1 MSLVQRSLCA
11 GAVIALT
18 ALLRSACRDRMPRR
32 MFVALWDLAALRLL
46 VPLSLPW
53 AYAPRALMSA
63 WLSSGQQQTGQVQQ
77 IAHIATAVTA
87 QTTVMDMPA
96 QGAAALPWGSILW
109 LTGALLL
116 AAHFLRV
123 CVVSL
128 RAFGESLPDDAPQT
142 AAILKG
148 FPLRR
153 HVRVRVSGRIGAPLS
168 YGVLRPVILLPKG
181 MDRSGDTLCHVLL
194 HELEHIRA
202 LDAARKLLLTACVCV
217 HWFNPLVWVMFLLAN
232 RDMELLCDA
241 RVLERLGRASRRDY
255 AMTLLALEA
264 RRSGLSPLASSFSMT
279 AIEERITAM
288 KNMKKRSAAS
298 VLLAALLVL
307 CAGAALATDAPKE
320 TLRTETADGPGAAAG
335 VGDDVSGMTFS
346 KETYDAYYAQYAPYG
361 LTLDASGRLMY
372 EGKRVRYF
380 EDMYPVDL
388 DSSAGTAVQFSD
400 GEVDVYAVRDLT
412 GPILRNPD
420 GSFDPSG
427 RLTGLRAA
435 TQEEFDARTQSLAA
449 DDERAVIS
457 QSSQAFSQITIE
469 ADAVDEEQSPV
480 YVYTVTDEGGVQS
493 IEIADGLN
501 IVWWTAEEY
510 EDYVEQQREGMA
522 QLVAEGARAWT
533 NYDGWFVWTQEK
545 MDEAMALY
553 EQTLSEIRR
562 GVHVSRTVNGSDDV
576 VIHES
581 PDGHQS
587 LSLSLDDQHT
597 SVYIQ
602 SDDGEAGK

>member
-1 MSLVQRSLCA
+1 MSLVQRSLSA

-18 ALLRSACRDRMPRR
+18 ALLRAACRGRLPRR
-32 MFVALWDLAALRLL
+32 MFVALWDLAVLRLL

-53 AYAPRALMSA
+53 AYAPRALLRA
-63 WLSSGQQQTGQVQQ
+63 LLSHGPQQTAQVEQ
-77 IAHIATAVTA
+77 IVYTAAAFPA

-96 QGAAALPWGSILW
+96 QTAAALPWGKILW

-116 AAHFLRV
+116 AAYFLRAYL
-123 CVVSL
+123 VSL
-128 RAFGESLPDDAPQT
+128 RAFREALPDSAPQT
-142 AAILKG
+142 AAILNSV
-148 FPLRR
+148 PLRR
-153 HVRVRVSGRIGAPLS
+153 HVRVRVSDRIGAPLS
-168 YGVLRPVILLPKG
+168 YGVLRPVILLPRG
-181 MDRSGDTLCHVLL
+181 MDRSGDTLYHVLL

-288 KNMKKRSAAS
+288 KNMKKMSAAS

-320 TLRTETADGPGAAAG
+320 TLRMETTDGPGAAEAG
-335 VGDDVSGMTFS
+335 DGVSEIAFS
-346 KETYDAYYAQYAPYG
+346 KETYDASYEQYAPYG

-388 DSSAGTAVQFSD
+388 SGSAGTVVQFSD

-427 RLTGLRAA
+427 RLMGLRAA
-435 TQEEFDARTQSLAA
+435 TQEEFDARTRSMAA
-449 DDERAVIS
+449 DDERAVTSQTSQAIS
-457 QSSQAFSQITIE
+457 QVTIE
-469 ADAVDEEQSPV
+469 ADTVTWDRSPA
-480 YVYTVTDEGGVQS
+480 YVYTVTDDGTAQAVELS
-493 IEIADGLN
+493 DGLD

-522 QLVAEGARAWT
+522 QLVAEGASAWT
-533 NYDGWFVWTQEK
+533 NHDGWFVWTQER

-562 GVHVSRTVNGSDDV
+562 GVHVSKTVNGSDDV

-581 PDGHQS
+581 PDGHPS
-587 LSLSLDDQHT
+587 LSLSLDE
-597 SVYIQ
+597 V
-602 SDDGEAGK
+602 GK

>member
-1 MSLVQRSLCA
+1 MTLLQRSLSA

-18 ALLRSACRDRMPRR
+18 ALLRAACRGRLPRR
-32 MFVALWDLAALRLL
+32 MFAALWDLAVLRLL

-53 AYAPRALMSA
+53 AYAPRALINA
-63 WLSSGQQQTGQVQQ
+63 WLSHVQQQTAQVQQ
-77 IAHIATAVTA
+77 IASTATAATA
-87 QTTVMDMPA
+87 QITVVEMPTH
-96 QGAAALPWGSILW
+96 GAAALPWGKVLW
-109 LTGALLL
+109 LCGMLLL
-116 AAHFLRV
+116 TAHFARAYL
-123 CVVSL
+123 VSL
-128 RAFGESLPDDAPQT
+128 RAFREALPDDAPQT
-142 AAILKG
+142 AAVLKSV
-148 FPLRR
+148 PLRR
-153 HVRVRVSGRIGAPLS
+153 HVRVRVSDRIGAPLS
-168 YGVLRPVILLPKG
+168 YGVLHPVILLPRG
-181 MDRSGDTLCHVLL
+181 MDRSGDTLYHVLL

-279 AIEERITAM
+279 AIEERMTAM
-288 KNMKKRSAAS
+288 KNMKKMSAAS

-320 TLRTETADGPGAAAG
+320 TIRIETTDGFGAAEAG
-335 VGDDVSGMTFS
+335 DGVSEIAFS

-388 DSSAGTAVQFSD
+388 NSSAGTAVQFSD

-435 TQEEFDARTQSLAA
+435 TQEEFDARTQSMAGN
-449 DDERAVIS
+449 DGHAVTS
-457 QSSQAFSQITIE
+457 QSSQAIS
-469 ADAVDEEQSPV
+469 
-480 YVYTVTDEGGVQS
+480 
-493 IEIADGLN
+493 
-501 IVWWTAEEY
+501 
-510 EDYVEQQREGMA
+510 
-522 QLVAEGARAWT
+522 
-533 NYDGWFVWTQEK
+533 
-545 MDEAMALY
+545 
-553 EQTLSEIRR
+553 
-562 GVHVSRTVNGSDDV
+562 
-576 VIHES
+576 
-581 PDGHQS
+581 
-587 LSLSLDDQHT
+587 
-597 SVYIQ
+597 
-602 SDDGEAGK
+602 

>member
-1 MSLVQRSLCA
+1 MSLLQRSLSA

-18 ALLRSACRDRMPRR
+18 ALLRAACRGRLPRR
-32 MFVALWDLAALRLL
+32 MFVVLWDLATLRLL
-46 VPLSLPW
+46 LPLSLPW
-53 AYAPRALMSA
+53 AYAPRALLRA
-63 WLSSGQQQTGQVQQ
+63 FLSHGLQQTAQVQQ
-77 IAHIATAVTA
+77 IAYTATAVTA
-87 QTTVMDMPA
+87 QTTVMVIPA
-96 QGAAALPWGSILW
+96 QGAGALPWSKILW
-109 LTGALLL
+109 LTGMLLL
-116 AAHFLRV
+116 AAYFARAYL
-123 CVVSL
+123 VSL
-128 RAFGESLPDDAPQT
+128 RAFREALPDNAPQT
-142 AAILKG
+142 AAILKSV
-148 FPLRR
+148 PLRR
-153 HVRVRVSGRIGAPLS
+153 HVHVRVSDRIGAPLS
-168 YGVLRPVILLPKG
+168 YGLLRPVILLPRG
-181 MDRSGDTLCHVLL
+181 MDRSGDTLYHVLL

-241 RVLERLGRASRRDY
+241 RVLARLGRASRRDY

-288 KNMKKRSAAS
+288 KNMKKMSAAS
-298 VLLAALLVL
+298 ALLAALLVL
-307 CAGAALATDAPKE
+307 CSGAALATDAPKE
-320 TLRTETADGPGAAAG
+320 TIRIETTDGLGAAET
-335 VGDDVSGMTFS
+335 GDDVSEIAFS

-388 DSSAGTAVQFSD
+388 NSSAGTAVQFSD

-435 TQEEFDARTQSLAA
+435 TQEEFDAHTRSIAA
-449 DDERAVIS
+449 DDGRAVTS
-457 QSSQAFSQITIE
+457 QSSQAISQVTIE
-469 ADAVDEEQSPV
+469 ADAVAGERSPA
-480 YVYTVTDEGGVQS
+480 YVYTVTDDGTAQA
-493 IEIADGLN
+493 IELSTAPD

-510 EDYVEQQREGMA
+510 EAYVAQQREGMA

-533 NYDGWFVWTQEK
+533 NHDGWFVWTQEK
-545 MDEAMALY
+545 MDEAMAIY
-553 EQTLSEIRR
+553 EQTLAAIRS
-562 GVHVSRTVNGSDDV
+562 GVHVSKTVNGSDDV

-587 LSLSLDDQHT
+587 LSLSLDETHT

-602 SDDGEAGK
+602 TDSGEAGK

>member
-1 MSLVQRSLCA
+1 MSLVQRSLSA

-18 ALLRSACRDRMPRR
+18 ALLRAACRGRLPRR

-53 AYAPRALMSA
+53 AYAPRALLRA
-63 WLSSGQQQTGQVQQ
+63 LLSQEQQQTAQVEQ
-77 IAHIATAVTA
+77 IAYTAAGVAA

-96 QGAAALPWGSILW
+96 QGVAAMPWGKILW
-109 LTGALLL
+109 LTGTLLL
-116 AAHFLRV
+116 AAHFLRAYL
-123 CVVSL
+123 VSL
-128 RAFGESLPDDAPQT
+128 RAFREALPDGAPQT
-142 AAILKG
+142 AAILNSV
-148 FPLRR
+148 PLRR
-153 HVRVRVSGRIGAPLS
+153 HVRVRVSDRIGAPLS
-168 YGVLRPVILLPKG
+168 YGVLRPVILLPRG
-181 MDRSGDTLCHVLL
+181 MDRSGDTLYHVLL

-288 KNMKKRSAAS
+288 KNMKKMSAAS

-320 TLRTETADGPGAAAG
+320 TLRVETTDGPGAAEA
-335 VGDDVSGMTFS
+335 GDDVSKIAFS
-346 KETYDAYYAQYAPYG
+346 KETYGASYAQYAPYG
-361 LTLDASGRLMY
+361 LTLDASGRLLY

-388 DSSAGTAVQFSD
+388 NSRAGTAVQFSD
-400 GEVDVYAVRDLT
+400 GEVDVYAVRDLS

-435 TQEEFDARTQSLAA
+435 TQEEFDARTRSMAA
-449 DDERAVIS
+449 DDERAVTSQTSQAIS
-457 QSSQAFSQITIE
+457 QVTIE
-469 ADAVDEEQSPV
+469 ADTVTWDRSPA
-480 YVYTVTDEGGVQS
+480 YVYTVTDDGSSQAVELS
-493 IEIADGLN
+493 DGLD

-510 EDYVEQQREGMA
+510 EAYVAQQREGMA
-522 QLVAEGARAWT
+522 QLVAEGASAWT
-533 NYDGWFVWTQEK
+533 NHDGWFVWTQER

-562 GVHVSRTVNGSDDV
+562 GAHVSKTVNGSDDV

-581 PDGHQS
+581 PDGRQS
-587 LSLSLDDQHT
+587 LSLSLDETHT

-602 SDDGEAGK
+602 TDGGEARN